1 MNADKMVDRATS
13 LPPPA
18 AGVGRRAGRRRA
30 PPALASFNAAKMS
43 RPQMLRAQIH
53 RDRLSATLDGAT
65 TVPVTLVCAGAGW
78 GKTVLA
84 SEWAGS
90 RPFPVAWLTLDRG
103 DNDAQAFWSYVV
115 TALRAAGALAPDNPL
130 AELPCVPADDI
141 ERVRCM
147 ARGLR
152 RLNAPTA
159 LVIDDF
165 HEIDDPT
172 VLRELQRLLDY
183 PPPDFHLILI
193 SRSEPPLPLHRLR
206 VAGTLT
212 EIRAGDL
219 AFTFA
224 EAAELL
230 SRHALV
236 LAEPEVTALLERTE
250 GWPVGLQLAAA
261 FLTGPGGPRP
271 VADFTGDLRPVD
283 EYLANEVLA
292 GLPPKLLRFL
302 LATSICDHVCGEL
315 ADAMTLDP
323 ELDGQRTLEQLE
335 LVNDFVVRL
344 GAKPRWFRY
353 HHLLRDVLR
362 HRLLLEGA
370 TILSE
375 LHGRAARWHAAH
387 GSVFDAIGHAVAGRD
402 WPYVGQLM
410 VSQATPLVLSTNR
423 AALMRALRGLPPAA
437 LDTTAELMVCGA
449 VLLFEAGDWDA
460 LPGWTARARDLMRDR
475 PEAERMPVEINLR
488 LLELSMHRV
497 LGDMPA
503 VVAETT
509 ALLTALSRVRLTEV
523 PSAAQYR
530 ASVLANK
537 GIGLL
542 WQGRTGPAE
551 RFLWAGSTAAR
562 ATGVEFVEIDA
573 VGHLALLEIM
583 LGSVQEAA
591 RLAGTARE
599 LAERRGGVYAL
610 QSVAA
615 HLAMVL
621 VQLERNELTQAERA
635 LQQARR
641 AHRSEPE
648 AAQRLL
654 WWGSQARLAL
664 ALDQPTRARAALAE
678 AHLHQDGGMWT
689 PALDRWL
696 LLGEAQVDLATGRP
710 AEVEKR
716 YARLAR
722 DGPLT
727 YAEQVCR
734 ARAAFDQGD
743 LERAEGLLA
752 VPPDLM
758 SETVASVEAHLLTA
772 LIADTR
778 RCPGRAADALSGAF
792 ALAER
797 ERIHRPFIALG
808 GSRLDSLIGR
818 HSLLTHRNTE
828 FVAEVLRRMAA
839 AGKSTPAPARG
850 SVLSG
855 RETEVLRYLPT
866 MLTAGEI
873 AAELGVS
880 VNTVKAH
887 MRSIYRKLDVARRR
901 EAVTSAHEQG
911 LF

>member
-1 MNADKMVDRATS
+1 MNADNMVESATN
-13 LPPPA
+13 LPLPT
-18 AGVGRRAGRRRA
+18 GRVGRRASQRRA
-30 PPALASFNAAKMS
+30 PPAFASFNAAKLS

-53 RDRLSATLDGAT
+53 RERLGITLDAAMA
-65 TVPVTLVCAGAGW
+65 VPVTLVCAGAGW

-90 RPFPVAWLTLDRG
+90 RPFPVGWLSMDRG
-103 DNDAQAFWSYVV
+103 DNDAQDFWSYVV

-130 AELPCVPADDI
+130 AELQRVPADDV

-147 ARGLR
+147 AHGLR
-152 RLNAPTA
+152 RLHSPTA

-172 VLRELQRLLDY
+172 ILHELQGLLDY
-183 PPPDFHLILI
+183 PPPDFHLVLI
-193 SRSEPPLPLHRLR
+193 SRSEPLLPLHRLR
-206 VAGTLT
+206 VAGTLA
-212 EIRAGDL
+212 EIRADDL

-236 LAEPEVTALLERTE
+236 LADPEVTALLERTE

-283 EYLANEVLA
+283 QYLANEVLA

-315 ADAMTLDP
+315 ADALTMDT
-323 ELDGQRTLEQLE
+323 DGQRILEELE

-344 GAKPRWFRY
+344 GAKPRWYRY

-370 TILSE
+370 TDLPE

-387 GSVFDAIGHAVAGRD
+387 GSIFEAIGHAAAGQD
-402 WPYVGQLM
+402 WPYVGRLM
-410 VSQATPLVLSTNR
+410 VLHATPLVLSANR
-423 AALMRALRGLPPAA
+423 TALIRALRGLPPAV
-437 LDTTAELMVCGA
+437 LETTAELMVCGA
-449 VLLFEAGDWDA
+449 VLLFDAGDWAA
-460 LPGWTARARDLMRDR
+460 LPGCLARARQMVRDR
-475 PEAERMPVEINLR
+475 PEAERVPVEITLR
-488 LLELSMHRV
+488 LLEMSMH
-497 LGDMPA
+497 LMTGDMRA

-509 ALLTALSRVRLTEV
+509 SLLVILSQVRPAEV

-530 ASVLANK
+530 ASVLNNK
-537 GIGLL
+537 GVGLL
-542 WQGRTGPAE
+542 WQGRTGLAE

-562 ATGVEFVEIDA
+562 AAGMELVEINA
-573 VGHLALLEIM
+573 VGHLALLEIVS
-583 LGSVQEAA
+583 GSVQEAA
-591 RLAGTARE
+591 RLAGTARG
-599 LAERRGGVYAL
+599 LAERRGAVYAL

-621 VQLERNELTQAERA
+621 VQIERNELAEAERA

-648 AAQRLL
+648 AVQRLL
-654 WWGSQARLAL
+654 WWGCQARLAL
-664 ALDQPTRARAALAE
+664 AQDQPTTARAALAE
-678 AHLHQDGGMWT
+678 AHRYQDGGMWV

-696 LLGEAQVDLATGRP
+696 LVGESQVDLATGRP
-710 AEVEKR
+710 EAVEER
-716 YARLAR
+716 YARLAL
-722 DGPLT
+722 DGALT

-734 ARAAFDQGD
+734 ARAAFARGD
-743 LERAEGLLA
+743 LRRAEDLLA
-752 VPPDLM
+752 APPELM
-758 SETVASVEAHLLTA
+758 SPTVATVEAHILAA
-772 LIADTR
+772 LIADTLR
-778 RCPGRAADALSGAF
+778 RPSRAADALARAF
-792 ALAER
+792 VVAER
-797 ERIHRPFIALG
+797 EGIHRPFIVLG
-808 GSRLDSLIGR
+808 GSQLDGLVGR
-818 HSLLTHRNTE
+818 HSLLTQRNTD
-828 FVAEVLRRMAA
+828 FVAEVLKRMAA
-839 AGKSTPAPARG
+839 AGKGAPSPARS